1 MKIEVIKEASDR
13 LLFVWHVTPRIAN
26 VFRRVAMNEVP
37 TLAIEDLSIYENTSV
52 FFDEYISH
60 RLGLVPLKTDTKGM
74 KLGDKEKFTLE
85 KSGPCTVYSKDLKF
99 KDPKTGPMY
108 DEVPILKLNEGQ
120 RIRLEGE
127 AEVNKGEEHAKWQ
140 PGLVTYQ
147 AYPRIEVLD
156 KKKLKDADKEKAS
169 KAITNAVVS
178 FDKNGNPEIKEPWK
192 CALDG
197 SERDASN
204 GAFQFAPEKDKV
216 IFQIESWGQVAPREI
231 LSKAAQGLMEVNEE
245 FAKLAKKELS

>member
-1 MKIEVIKEASDR
+1 MNNLS
-13 LLFVWHVTPRIAN
+13 TGRIAAG
-26 VFRRVAMNEVP
+26 VVG
-37 TLAIEDLSIYENTSV
+37 LAVVGVIAAAVGGLFNNGFTDGGIDVRNTACEELAAARQAV
-52 FFDEYISH
+52 GAEFEA
-60 RLGLVPLKTDTKGM
+60 R
-74 KLGDKEKFTLE
+74 KLAAQTEL
-85 KSGPCTVYSKDLKF
+85 
-99 KDPKTGPMY
+99 
-108 DEVPILKLNEGQ
+108 
-120 RIRLEGE
+120 
-127 AEVNKGEEHAKWQ
+127 
-140 PGLVTYQ
+140 
-147 AYPRIEVLD
+147 
-156 KKKLKDADKEKAS
+156 DADKEKAS